1 MSTEFQ
7 SSSSD
12 TSVANAPRFQCR
24 HIQTGGLRCG
34 SRCLRNQDFC
44 YYHHTTRRPKSVLEA
59 AAQASRLTRH
69 EARNAAFELPNPEDR
84 SSIQHSIGEVLRRIA
99 ANTLDPRRAGL
110 LLYGLQIASMNLHK
124 ETPKPLESWESPE
137 PVDEIVD
144 DPDFGPIAPRAEFAT
159 RPHEKSLAELLTEQW
174 EKGDEREAEER
185 AARTLAALKRQAAA
199 DNFTLPAILP
209 DLSAEAEET
218 TTTAEP
224 EALPLSVLTRSVRN
238 GTKCLTRSVRNGT
251 KCLTRSVP
259 GGTKHLLGAGR
270 RYEPSHPQVLHHL
283 PIVVE
288 PVRHGKVGHHDP
300 RRLLPFERHHFKGI
314 LNGKRRV
321 GLVQSRKR
329 LLQRPHDL
337 VLRSHRTDR
346 LIVHLL
352 LPAHE
357 DAGEVEV
364 RLRQVLHLLRER
376 PDGVELRARNRQRR
390 RREAIFLRGHR
401 LDHAHA
407 FALEDL
413 QQPLRRF
420 RWWHLGA
427 YRRAAA
433 RHAHLRLRRRNHR
446 RSQHRNP
453 HRLSHHL
460 EAPLDLNC
468 LESTTA

>member
-209 DLSAEAEET
+209 DLSAEAVT
-218 TTTAEP
+218 
-224 EALPLSVLTRSVRN
+224 
-238 GTKCLTRSVRNGT
+238 
-251 KCLTRSVP
+251 
-259 GGTKHLLGAGR
+259 
-270 RYEPSHPQVLHHL
+270 Q
-283 PIVVE
+283 
-288 PVRHGKVGHHDP
+288 
-300 RRLLPFERHHFKGI
+300 
-314 LNGKRRV
+314 KR
-321 GLVQSRKR
+321 KA
-329 LLQRPHDL
+329 P
-337 VLRSHRTDR
+337 
-346 LIVHLL
+346 
-352 LPAHE
+352 
-357 DAGEVEV
+357 
-364 RLRQVLHLLRER
+364 
-376 PDGVELRARNRQRR
+376 
-390 RREAIFLRGHR
+390 
-401 LDHAHA
+401 
-407 FALEDL
+407 
-413 QQPLRRF
+413 
-420 RWWHLGA
+420 
-427 YRRAAA
+427 
-433 RHAHLRLRRRNHR
+433 RNHR
-446 RSQHRNP
+446 IAAADPVPLLS
-453 HRLSHHL
+453 RLSPSNPRYALLWPSSSELASHKLALRDSTRRHKWTGPQAASAATSKTGATTPAA
-460 EAPLDLNC
+460 EAMAA
-468 LESTTA
+468 EATALARAVAVAASASSASSCCS